1 MTNEIFRFYP
11 AKSSNIGILSIPHSG
26 EVIPEEFQAFLTKDS
41 KSLAC
46 DVDYKVDHLVDI
58 EALNQ
63 AGISVIVSNI
73 HRTCVDLNRSQK
85 DSVLNWKK
93 NSHGVTLVENEPD
106 EKQRSILEAKYHTPY
121 FEMLKTMINKLHKE
135 TDKNISFIDLHSMPS
150 KPTEYHLKVTPNQP
164 KVRPDFCVSD
174 IEGLSCEKKYIDE
187 VCELLANFSSAVT
200 QNIPYYGGHITR
212 FINSEYERINNIQ
225 IEISR
230 AIYMDEK
237 EKVLKLDLVDKLKPN
252 LTKTL
257 IDHFKQSF

>member
-11 AKSSNIGILSIPHSG
+11 AQNSNIGILSIPHSG
-26 EVIPEEFQAFLTKDS
+26 EIIPEEFEAFLTKDS
-41 KSLAC
+41 KALAC
-46 DVDYKVDHLVDI
+46 DVDYRVDHLVDI

-63 AGISVIVSNI
+63 AGVSVIVSNI
-73 HRTCVDLNRSQK
+73 HRTCIDLNRSQK

-93 NSHGVTLVENEPD
+93 NSHGVPLVENEPD
-106 EKQRSILEAKYHTPY
+106 TQQRSILEAKYHVPY

-150 KPTEYHLKVTPNQP
+150 RPTEYHLKLTPNQP

-174 IEGLSCEKKYIDE
+174 IEGLSCEKAFIDQ
-187 VCELLANFSSAVT
+187 VCENLKSFSTEVT

-230 AIYMDEK
+230 AIYMDEEDK
-237 EKVLKLDLVDKLKPN
+237 SLKQELVEKLKPN
-252 LTKTL
+252 LTKAL
-257 IDHFKQSF
+257 IDQFRLYF